1 MKRFVTRALLVV
13 AAILGIVFAQVAPAS
28 ATPANKLA
36 STLAASWTAVLQTP
50 ADRSPYGSGGPETG
64 CVDLG
69 GTLAPGWPF
78 GFTGVRSCTVKPGTK
93 IFVTAASFE
102 CSTIPGDDGGPGLT
116 EDQLRACASDL
127 TLKVAP
133 TAPTVT
139 LDGRSVQI
147 TEVETQLFNIVLPAG
162 NIFNNP
168 PVNPVPGGTAGKS
181 VAHGW
186 VALLHPLTPGT
197 HTIVISGVNIT
208 ENTTTIV
215 VKPGH

>member
-1 MKRFVTRALLVV
+1 MKRIVTRALIVV

-28 ATPANKLA
+28 ATAPNKLA
-36 STLAASWTAVLQTP
+36 STLAASWTTVLETP
-50 ADRSPYGSGGPETG
+50 ADQSPFGSGGPETG

-78 GFTGVRSCTVKPGTK
+78 TFTGVRSCTVKPGTK

-116 EDQLRACASDL
+116 EDQLRACARRLDV
-127 TLKVAP
+127 KE
-133 TAPTVT
+133 APTVT
-139 LDGRSVQI
+139 LDGRSVPI
-147 TEVETQLFNIVLPAG
+147 TEVETELLNIVLPAD
-162 NIFNNP
+162 NIFGQP
-168 PVNPVPGGTAGKS
+168 AGTTGHS

-197 HTIVISGVNIT
+197 HAIVIGGTVPT
-208 ENTTTIV
+208 NTTTIV

>member
-1 MKRFVTRALLVV
+1 MKRFVTRALIVV
-13 AAILGIVFAQVAPAS
+13 AATLGIVFAQVAPAS

-36 STLAASWTAVLQTP
+36 STLAASWTTVLQTP
-50 ADRSPYGSGGPETG
+50 ADQSPYGSGGPETG

-78 GFTGVRSCTVKPGTK
+78 GFTGERSCTVKPGTK
-93 IFVTAASFE
+93 IFVTASSFE

-116 EDQLRACASDL
+116 EEQLRACARDL
-127 TLKVAP
+127 NLKMAP

-139 LDGRSVQI
+139 LDGSPVPI
-147 TEVETQLFNIVLPAG
+147 TAVETQLLNPVLPAD
-162 NIFNNP
+162 NIFGAP
-168 PVNPVPGGTAGKS
+168 AGTYRS

-197 HTIVISGVNIT
+197 HTIVIGGTVPT
-208 ENTTTIV
+208 NTTTIV

>member
-1 MKRFVTRALLVV
+1 VKRIVTRGLIVV
-13 AAILGIVFAQVAPAS
+13 AAILGIVIAQVAPAS
-28 ATPANKLA
+28 ATPAKKLP
-36 STLAASWTAVLQTP
+36 SILAASWTAVLQTP
-50 ADRSPYGSGGPETG
+50 ADQSPFGSGGPETG

-116 EDQLRACASDL
+116 EDQLRTCARDL
-127 TLKVAP
+127 TLNAAP

-168 PVNPVPGGTAGKS
+168 PVNPVPGGTTGHS

-197 HTIVISGVNIT
+197 HTIVIGGSVP
-208 ENTTTIV
+208 ENTTTIEV
-215 VKPGH
+215 TPGH